1 MADHDVA
8 EENNADRDQ
17 SVEAEEER
25 RVIFII
31 IIMETVHEVVCP
43 SYGHFLNGN
52 SIVFRFLPWKLN
64 SGCLSPIIDINLTN
78 WCHQQ

>member
-31 IIMETVHEVVCP
+31 IIVETIHEVMWA
-43 SYGHFLNGN
+43 SYGQLD
-52 SIVFRFLPWKLN
+52 IVHVFMVQKLN
-64 SGCLSPIIDINLTN
+64 IFSITDLYRRRNPNA
-78 WCHQQ
+78 

>member
-1 MADHDVA
+1 MQCKVYLVGQLTMADHDVA

-31 IIMETVHEVVCP
+31 IIMETVHEIVCP

-52 SIVFRFLPWKLN
+52 SNILRFL
-64 SGCLSPIIDINLTN
+64 S
-78 WCHQQ
+78 

>member
-8 EENNADRDQ
+8 EENNADGDQ

-31 IIMETVHEVVCP
+31 IIMETVHEVYVAKLWTFSETKLHCFFIP
-43 SYGHFLNGN
+43 FLEIE
-52 SIVFRFLPWKLN
+52 SWLP
-64 SGCLSPIIDINLTN
+64 
-78 WCHQQ
+78 

>member
-31 IIMETVHEVVCP
+31 IIMETVHEIVCP
-43 SYGHFLNGN
+43 SYGHFLKGN
-52 SIVFRFLPWKLN
+52 FIVLDSFPGN
-64 SGCLSPIIDINLTN
+64 
-78 WCHQQ
+78 

>member
-31 IIMETVHEVVCP
+31 IIVETIHEVMWA
-43 SYGHFLNGN
+43 SYGHFLKGN
-52 SIVFRFLPWKLN
+52 SIVFKYQFN
-64 SGCLSPIIDINLTN
+64 H
-78 WCHQQ
+78 WCHHQ

>member
-25 RVIFII
+25 RVIFTII
-31 IIMETVHEVVCP
+31 IVDTETKFHC
-43 SYGHFLNGN
+43 F
-52 SIVFRFLPWKLN
+52 
-64 SGCLSPIIDINLTN
+64 
-78 WCHQQ
+78 